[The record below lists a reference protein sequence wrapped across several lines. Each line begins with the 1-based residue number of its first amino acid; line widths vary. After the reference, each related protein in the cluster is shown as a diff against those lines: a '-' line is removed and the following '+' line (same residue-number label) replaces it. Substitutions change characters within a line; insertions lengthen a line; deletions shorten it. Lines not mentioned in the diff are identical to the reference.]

1 MTTAAGTPH
10 SAREYGERVREA
22 VRRAQAGNPL
32 APVTV
37 LCGDTAMDDVLVALT
52 HPGEPLLNVE
62 VTTLPLFV
70 TTAARTLGRKP
81 LQRSDVAREVGLLLA
96 DAASPTVFHTKHLNT
111 SPATHRGLTDAILA
125 LSALPPQWR
134 GLHGGEEL
142 PEVVEELARTV
153 LERTA
158 ATCYTYPE
166 AVEAAV
172 QAAARRAVI
181 VVGDIALDALAEWT
195 LGQLGD
201 IARVDG
207 GEFADVIERATFV
220 AERDEAKYVAS
231 EIADAVGTGAQLAE
245 LAVGCCDETQIAAV
259 SRALGEAGIPHRAPS
274 SATWAQNP
282 YFRALAGLVRLDPEE
297 MNRRDLAGLL
307 GTGALEG
314 APWLNVFDHITRD
327 DRLQFYA
334 GADWDRQ
341 PQGLSED
348 RAAQAAEVL
357 GWVRDLRAALRR
369 VWSSP
374 TWPAAAAELRQLA
387 ANRMREPWGVEAA
400 YLDAVCETLAG
411 LHGSVD
417 RSRAVDALVP
427 LYDNLQPAATGGLV
441 AVGPLESLAG
451 RNLHT
456 AFIVG
461 ALDDTLPGS
470 ITPSPTITAAQSHT
484 SAAEFL
490 GRRRRAMQA
499 ALRSAPRVVIT
510 NPRSHQNGSGSTQP
524 SQWVSARGLR
534 ALGVDVDKLGA
545 EDFPQ
550 AEVMLATGALATLS
564 DADQLIVDAAA
575 GNPGED
581 ALRYRAI
588 MGYRDAGA
596 GGDEEGAE
604 FNGFAGEAGSAV
616 GRAFFANDISN
627 SALESFT
634 ASPLLFFIDHI
645 LKSYALPDD
654 VHTLAVDAREGG
666 SLFHAIIEAWTNEV
680 LLNPASPPDYASGA
694 WWEDAKRRLDAIVTR
709 ELQRADSGRVN
720 EAVWFSFE
728 EATRRDVERW
738 YAAEKAELE
747 FGWRPIAAE
756 LAFGS
761 NRFDGT
767 DFPSPYI
774 DVPGADGAAERIT
787 FNGKIDR
794 VDYLSLPGQPT
805 TLRVTDY
812 KTGKQYNTV
821 KSLLAAGPT
830 GEAEKNDYRFQLALY
845 GGLVH
850 RRFVED
856 ASGDVLAWFPE
867 IADAIAGLPPVG
879 SVKARYWYVQ
889 EKAAQQEV
897 AEKVT
902 EDTDPAGAVSLTIDD
917 AVLAALETN
926 LGRIH
931 GYITAGVFP
940 PHALNANWVE
950 QREVRVGRAQY
961 EAVTDALAE
970 RALIPLSIEEPR

>member
-1 MTTAAGTPH
+1 MTTAVGT
-10 SAREYGERVREA
+10 SRVADGYGERIREA
-22 VRRAQAGNPL
+22 VRQAQAGNPL
-32 APVTV
+32 TPVTV
-37 LCGDTAMDDVLVALT
+37 LCGSSAMDDVLVALT
-52 HPGEPLLNVE
+52 EPGEPLLNVE
-62 VTTLPLFV
+62 VATLPLFV

-81 LQRSDVAREVGLLLA
+81 LQRADVSREVGLLLA

-142 PEVVEELARTV
+142 PGVVEKLARTV

-166 AVEAAV
+166 AVEAAA
-172 QAAARRAVI
+172 QAATRRVVV
-181 VVGDIALDALAEWT
+181 VVGDIALDALSEWT

-207 GEFADVIERATFV
+207 GEFARAIERATFV

-231 EIADAVGTGAQLAE
+231 AIADAVGAGAQLAE

-259 SRALGEAGIPHRAPS
+259 SRALEEAGISHRAPS
-274 SATWAQNP
+274 SATWAQNA
-282 YFRALAGLVRLDPEE
+282 YFRALTGLVRLDPEE

-307 GTGALEG
+307 GTGALDG
-314 APWLNVFDHITRD
+314 APWLNAFDQITRD

-334 GADWDRQ
+334 GTDWDRQ

-357 GWVRDLRAALRR
+357 GWVRGLRSALRR

-374 TWPAAAAELRQLA
+374 SWPAAAAELRQLA
-387 ANRMREPWGVEAA
+387 EDRMREPRGIEAT
-400 YLDAVCETLAG
+400 YLDAACEALAG
-411 LHGSVD
+411 LHGAVE
-417 RSRAVDALVP
+417 RGRAVDALLP
-427 LYDNLQPAATGGLV
+427 LYDNPQPAAGGGLV

-470 ITPSPTITAAQSHT
+470 ITPNPTITAAQSHT
-484 SAAEFL
+484 SAEEFL

-510 NPRSHQNGSGSTQP
+510 NPRSHQNGSGATQP

-534 ALGVDVDKLGA
+534 ALGAEVKELGV
-545 EDFPQ
+545 EHFPQ
-550 AEVMLATGALATLS
+550 AEAMLADGTLAVLS
-564 DADQLIVDAAA
+564 DFDQLIVNAAA

-596 GGDEEGAE
+596 YGDEEGAE
-604 FNGFAGEAGSAV
+604 FNGFAGDAGSAV
-616 GRAFFANDISN
+616 GREFFASDISN

-645 LKSYALPDD
+645 LKSYALPDE

-680 LLNPASPPDYASGA
+680 LLNPASPPDYDSED
-694 WWEDAKRRLDAIVTR
+694 WWADAKRRLDAIVSR
-709 ELQRADSGRVN
+709 ELQQAGSERVN

-728 EATRRDVERW
+728 DATRRDVERW
-738 YAAEKAELE
+738 YAAEKAELKL
-747 FGWRPIAAE
+747 GWRPIAAE
-756 LAFGS
+756 LAFGA

-767 DFPSPYI
+767 EFPSPYI
-774 DVPGADGAAERIT
+774 DVPGAGGATERIT

-794 VDYLSLPGQPT
+794 VDYRSRPGQPT
-805 TLRVTDY
+805 ELRITDY
-812 KTGKQYNTV
+812 KTGKQFNTV

-867 IADAIAGLPPVG
+867 VADALAGLPPVG
-879 SVKARYWYVQ
+879 AVEARYWYVQ
-889 EKAAQQEV
+889 EKAGPDDAV
-897 AEKVT
+897 
-902 EDTDPAGAVSLTIDD
+902 PAGAVSITIDD
-917 AVLAALETN
+917 AVLATLETN

-931 GYITAGVFP
+931 SYITAGVFP
-940 PHALNANWVE
+940 PHALNASWVE

>member
-1 MTTAAGTPH
+1 MTTAVGTSRVAGG
-10 SAREYGERVREA
+10 YGERIREA
-22 VRRAQAGNPL
+22 VRQAQAGNPL

-37 LCGDTAMDDVLVALT
+37 LCGGSAMDDVLVALT
-52 HPGEPLLNVE
+52 QPGEPLLNVE
-62 VTTLPLFV
+62 VATLPLFV

-81 LQRSDVAREVGLLLA
+81 LQRADVAREVGLLLA

-111 SPATHRGLTDAILA
+111 SPATHRGLTDAILT

-142 PEVVEELARTV
+142 PGVVEKLARTV

-166 AVEAAV
+166 AVEAAA
-172 QAAARRAVI
+172 QAAARRAVV
-181 VVGDIALDALAEWT
+181 VVGDIALDALSEWT

-207 GEFADVIERATFV
+207 GEFAGAIERATFV

-231 EIADAVGTGAQLAE
+231 AIADAVGAGAQLAE

-259 SRALGEAGIPHRAPS
+259 SRALEEAGISHRAPS
-274 SATWAQNP
+274 SATWAQNA

-297 MNRRDLAGLL
+297 MNRRDIAGLL
-307 GTGALEG
+307 GTGALDG
-314 APWLNVFDHITRD
+314 APWLNAFDQITRD

-334 GADWDRQ
+334 GTDWDRQ

-357 GWVRDLRAALRR
+357 GWVRGLRSALRR

-374 TWPAAAAELRQLA
+374 SWPAAAAELRQLA
-387 ANRMREPWGVEAA
+387 ADRMREPWGIEAT
-400 YLDAVCETLAG
+400 YLDAACETLAG
-411 LHGSVD
+411 LHGAVE
-417 RSRAVDALVP
+417 RGRAVDALLP
-427 LYDNLQPAATGGLV
+427 LYDNPQPAAGGGLV

-484 SAAEFL
+484 SAEEFL

-510 NPRSHQNGSGSTQP
+510 NPRSHQNGSGTTQP

-534 ALGVDVDKLGA
+534 ALGAKVKKLA
-545 EDFPQ
+545 VEDFPQ
-550 AEVMLATGALATLS
+550 AEAMLADGTLAVLS
-564 DADQLIVDAAA
+564 DFDQLIVNAAA

-596 GGDEEGAE
+596 YGDEEGAE
-604 FNGFAGEAGSAV
+604 FNGFAGGAGSAV
-616 GRAFFANDISN
+616 GREFFASDISN

-645 LKSYALPDD
+645 LKSYALPDE

-680 LLNPASPPDYASGA
+680 LLNPASPPDYDSED
-694 WWEDAKRRLDAIVTR
+694 WWADAKRRLDAIVSR
-709 ELQRADSGRVN
+709 ELQRAGSERVN

-728 EATRRDVERW
+728 DATRRDVERW
-738 YAAEKAELE
+738 YAAEKAELKL
-747 FGWRPIAAE
+747 GWRPIAAE
-756 LAFGS
+756 LAFGA

-767 DFPSPYI
+767 EFPSPYI
-774 DVPGADGAAERIT
+774 DVPGAGGATERIT

-794 VDYLSLPGQPT
+794 VDYLSRPGQPT
-805 TLRVTDY
+805 KLRITDY
-812 KTGKQYNTV
+812 KTGKQFNTV

-867 IADAIAGLPPVG
+867 VADALAGLP
-879 SVKARYWYVQ
+879 SVSAVEARYWYVQ
-889 EKAAQQEV
+889 EK
-897 AEKVT
+897 T
-902 EDTDPAGAVSLTIDD
+902 GPEDAGPAGVVSITIDD

-931 GYITAGVFP
+931 SYITAGVFP
-940 PHALNANWVE
+940 PHALNASWVE